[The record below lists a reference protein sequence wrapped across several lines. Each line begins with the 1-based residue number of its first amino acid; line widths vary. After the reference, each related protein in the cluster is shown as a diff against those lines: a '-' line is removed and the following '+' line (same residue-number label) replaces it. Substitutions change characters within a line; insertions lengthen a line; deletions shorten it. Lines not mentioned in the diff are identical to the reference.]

1 MMMKM
6 TFTEDEVKQIL
17 INGAQRYL
25 SYHTTG
31 AWTAAKKNSYS
42 ADIDVFWD
50 PSFVPEP
57 KPEPAKPEPEHT
69 EDPDQQQP

>member
-6 TFTEDEVKQIL
+6 TFTEDEIKQL
-17 INGAQRYL
+17 VLNEAQRYVNC
-25 SYHTTG
+25 HTAG

-50 PSFVPEP
+50 PNFV
-57 KPEPAKPEPEHT
+57 EHT
-69 EDPDQQQP
+69 EEVGV

>member
-50 PSFVPEP
+50 PNFVS
-57 KPEPAKPEPEHT
+57 KPEPGPEHT
-69 EDPDQQQP
+69 VEVGV